1 MTEKK
6 RIRPAD
12 AWRESRELISRY
24 KRHLTIGMLLMLV
37 NRLAGL
43 VLPAS
48 PKFLIDDVIGE
59 GRAELLVPIALVVGG
74 AALVQALTGFA
85 LSQVVSIAGQRAIT
99 EMRRDVHAHVL
110 RLPVSYF
117 TDTQSGVLVSRVM
130 KDAEGIRNLVGTGLI
145 QLIGGLVTASL
156 ALGILFY
163 WNWKMTAATI
173 GILAL
178 FATLMGY
185 GFKKL
190 RPIFR
195 ERGRIEAEVTGRL
208 SQAMGGIRT
217 LKVYTAEPRER
228 RVFARGVHRLL
239 RNIAST
245 ITGTSAVSAAS
256 MIIVGAIGALML
268 VMGGRAILAGEMTTG
283 EFTSYTIMIGMV
295 AMPLVQI
302 ASIGTQITEAFAG
315 LDRIRELRQV
325 AAEDDDD
332 DGKEPVE
339 SLTGDVVFEGVWFE
353 YDEGKPVLRD
363 ISFHAPAGTTTA
375 LVGSSGSGKSTLLG
389 LVMAFHRP
397 KRGRILVDGKDL
409 ATLRLRDYRE
419 RLGVVLQD
427 DFLFDGTIREN
438 IAFGRPGATPEEVEA
453 AGRLAHVDEFVSRF
467 EDGYDTVIGER
478 GVKLSGGQRQRV
490 AIARAVLA
498 DPTILLLDEA
508 TSSLDSETEALIQD
522 GLNTLRRGRTTFVI
536 AHRLSTIRNADQIL
550 VIEQGE
556 IVERGTHDE
565 LYARNGRYRELHDRQ
580 YQLERNRFINPGEEL
595 EVEPVGS

>member
-1 MTEKK
+1 
-6 RIRPAD
+6 
-12 AWRESRELISRY
+12 
-24 KRHLTIGMLLMLV
+24 
-37 NRLAGL
+37 
-43 VLPAS
+43 
-48 PKFLIDDVIGE
+48 
-59 GRAELLVPIALVVGG
+59 
-74 AALVQALTGFA
+74 
-85 LSQVVSIAGQRAIT
+85 
-99 EMRRDVHAHVL
+99 
-110 RLPVSYF
+110 
-117 TDTQSGVLVSRVM
+117 
-130 KDAEGIRNLVGTGLI
+130 
-145 QLIGGLVTASL
+145 
-156 ALGILFY
+156 
-163 WNWKMTAATI
+163 
-173 GILAL
+173 
-178 FATLMGY
+178 
-185 GFKKL
+185 
-190 RPIFR
+190 
-195 ERGRIEAEVTGRL
+195 
-208 SQAMGGIRT
+208 
-217 LKVYTAEPRER
+217 EPRER

-339 SLTGDVVFEGVWFE
+339 SLTGDVVFEGMWFE

-438 IAFGRPGATPEEVEA
+438 IAFGR
-453 AGRLAHVDEFVSRF
+453 
-467 EDGYDTVIGER
+467 
-478 GVKLSGGQRQRV
+478 
-490 AIARAVLA
+490 
-498 DPTILLLDEA
+498 
-508 TSSLDSETEALIQD
+508 
-522 GLNTLRRGRTTFVI
+522 
-536 AHRLSTIRNADQIL
+536 
-550 VIEQGE
+550 
-556 IVERGTHDE
+556 
-565 LYARNGRYRELHDRQ
+565 
-580 YQLERNRFINPGEEL
+580 
-595 EVEPVGS
+595 